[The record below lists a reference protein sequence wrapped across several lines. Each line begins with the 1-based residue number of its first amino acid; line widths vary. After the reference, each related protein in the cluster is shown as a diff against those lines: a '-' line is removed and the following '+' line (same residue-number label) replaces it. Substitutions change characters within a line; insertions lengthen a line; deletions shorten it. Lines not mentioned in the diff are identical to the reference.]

1 MHIMGR
7 YKAKQTSD
15 QAYKEYTLAP
25 QQMKM
30 SCLNK
35 ITCIKFKPMPSMHIH
50 PSTAT
55 RSKTLFSF
63 VVCNRKP
70 YDVILF
76 FMYSCWNS

>member
-35 ITCIKFKPMPSMHIH
+35 ITCIKVQAYAKHAYSSIH
-50 PSTAT
+50 GY
-55 RSKTLFSF
+55 KTEDF
-63 VVCNRKP
+63 V
-70 YDVILF
+70 F
-76 FMYSCWNS
+76 FCSL